1 MSSYNTSSA
10 DFMGDVRCRC
20 GYLPERNEY
29 RETETDREM
38 RNNGNAY
45 IMGVVWL
52 CTTVTKDFFFATDL
66 GTELIHPYLGL
77 ATLKITGFL
86 QPWRR
91 RLLFC
96 PFELTDLSLKP
107 PSPILPFRVYFNFKP
122 NPMNEAGGQ

>member
-1 MSSYNTSSA
+1 MSSNNTFSA
-10 DFMGDVRCRC
+10 DFMGDVRCRIW
-20 GYLPERNEY
+20 LLSLNAY

-45 IMGVVWL
+45 ILGVVWL
-52 CTTVTKDFFFATDL
+52 CTTATKDFFFATDL
-66 GTELIHPYLGL
+66 GTALIHPYLGL
-77 ATLKITGFL
+77 ATRKILGFL
-86 QPWRR
+86 QSWRR